1 MLKEENQK
9 KILITKKQKKLLE
22 LTLVNLTNPRL
33 KS

>member
-1 MLKEENQK
+1 MLKEENEN

-22 LTLVNLTNPRL
+22 STLINLTNPRL